1 MKVLLINSVCK
12 FWSTGRIVYDLYQG
26 IKTYG
31 HDAAVC
37 YGRGPLIENKN
48 NVYKFGLDYETYIHA
63 GLARLTG
70 LNGCFSPLSTK
81 RLIAFIEKFK
91 PDVVHIHEMHA
102 YFVNIAPA
110 ITYLKRK
117 KIKVIWTFHCE
128 YMYTGKCG
136 YAFDCE
142 KWKTVCGSCLALR
155 DYPKSLFFDFTKRMF
170 EKKRALLSD
179 FDFTIVTPSQW
190 LADRV
195 KQSFLADKPI
205 KVIHNGI
212 DTESV
217 FYPRDTTKLKE
228 KYNFGNKKVI
238 LSVAPNIMDE
248 RKGGKWVLE
257 LNKKKELAGCQF
269 VLVGA
274 DETKQV
280 EHNVLMVKRTTSQDE
295 LAEWYSLASC
305 FVICSKKENF
315 PTTCIEAFSCGTPV
329 VGFDTG
335 GTRETVPQPY
345 GEFVEYADLDALSYA
360 VVAQLYKNK
369 DRNVV
374 AKAAHALFAKE
385 SMCKQYMDLYKK
397 IYIEDKK

>member
-1 MKVLLINSVCK
+1 MKILLVNSVCK
-12 FWSTGRIVYDLYQG
+12 FWSTGKIVYDLYDG
-26 IKTYG
+26 IRSDG

-37 YGRGPLIENKN
+37 YGRGPQIENEN
-48 NVYKFGLDYETYIHA
+48 NLYKFGLDYETYIHA

-70 LNGCFSPLSTK
+70 LNGGFSPLSTR

-91 PDVVHIHEMHA
+91 PDVVHIHELHA
-102 YFVNIAPA
+102 YFVNIAPL
-110 ITYLKRK
+110 ITYLKEK
-117 KIKVIWTFHCE
+117 KKKAIWTFHCE

-136 YAFDCE
+136 YAYECE
-142 KWKTVCGSCLALR
+142 KWKTACGGCPSLH
-155 DYPKSLFFDFTKRMF
+155 DYPKSLFFDFSKRMF
-170 EKKRALLSD
+170 EKKKALLSD

-205 KVIHNGI
+205 VVIHNGI
-212 DTESV
+212 DTKNV
-217 FYPRDTTKLKE
+217 FYPRDTTKLRE
-228 KYNFGNKKVI
+228 QYNFGDKKII

-248 RKGGKWVLE
+248 RKGGRWVLE
-257 LNKKKELAGCQF
+257 LSKKEELADCQF

-280 EHNVLMVKRTTSQDE
+280 AQNVLMVKRTTSQDE
-295 LAEWYSLASC
+295 LAEWYSIASC

-335 GTRETVPQPY
+335 GTKETVTKQY
-345 GEFVEYADLDALSYA
+345 GVFVEYGDLDSLKQALIESLKKNYDAMILAKDAEARFSKEKMYA
-360 VVAQLYKNK
+360 
-369 DRNVV
+369 D
-374 AKAAHALFAKE
+374 
-385 SMCKQYMDLYKK
+385 YMNMYS
-397 IYIEDKK
+397 IV